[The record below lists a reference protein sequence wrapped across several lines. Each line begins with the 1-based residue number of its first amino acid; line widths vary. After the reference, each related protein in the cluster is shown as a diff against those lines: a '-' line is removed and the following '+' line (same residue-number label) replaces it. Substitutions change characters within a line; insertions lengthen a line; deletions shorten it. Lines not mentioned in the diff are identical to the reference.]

1 MWHIVEQLYKEL
13 GHWCGT
19 IIERHSQKC
28 KPWAKPPNNRS
39 NGFIIAPIELR
50 TGFPNCSMYAE
61 EQNCCILR
69 RLQWS
74 HSEPIVIILF
84 NFVNIFFGYLTS
96 KWMLWKSN
104 FILGKPNFFG
114 HGSKGEIQHICSEK
128 LFFFQSK
135 KFSQN
140 KINWIS
146 KTSIWNSELGFSE
159 QTIVILITVCR
170 SAWCYLPLFLH

>member
-1 MWHIVEQLYKEL
+1 
-13 GHWCGT
+13 
-19 IIERHSQKC
+19 
-28 KPWAKPPNNRS
+28 
-39 NGFIIAPIELR
+39 
-50 TGFPNCSMYAE
+50 
-61 EQNCCILR
+61 
-69 RLQWS
+69 
-74 HSEPIVIILF
+74 
-84 NFVNIFFGYLTS
+84 
-96 KWMLWKSN
+96 MLWKSN

-114 HGSKGEIQHICSEK
+114 HGSKGEIQHICSEN
-128 LFFFQSK
+128 LFFLQSK